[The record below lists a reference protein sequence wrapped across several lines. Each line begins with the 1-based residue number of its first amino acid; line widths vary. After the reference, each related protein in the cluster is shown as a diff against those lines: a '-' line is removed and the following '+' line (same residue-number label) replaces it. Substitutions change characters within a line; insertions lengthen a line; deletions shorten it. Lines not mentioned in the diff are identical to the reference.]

1 MTGATDDLTGAG
13 PEGARPA
20 HAAGVQEAE
29 IAVQDIAPDTAAD
42 TSDRSQKARSGA
54 FMGVPIEITISV
66 GKARPLVKDLLRLS
80 RDAVLPLDRRVD
92 DPVELYV
99 GDRLIAR
106 GELTELEGEN
116 AGQLAVRL
124 TEVANLRGGL

>member
-1 MTGATDDLTGAG
+1 MD
-13 PEGARPA
+13 
-20 HAAGVQEAE
+20 
-29 IAVQDIAPDTAAD
+29 D
-42 TSDRSQKARSGA
+42 TSADNNPFAQ
-54 FMGVPIEITISV
+54 VPIEVTISV
-66 GKARPLVKDLLRLS
+66 GKARPLVRDLLRMG
-80 RDAVLPLDRRVD
+80 RDAILPLDRRVD

-106 GELTELEGEN
+106 GEWQEMEGDA